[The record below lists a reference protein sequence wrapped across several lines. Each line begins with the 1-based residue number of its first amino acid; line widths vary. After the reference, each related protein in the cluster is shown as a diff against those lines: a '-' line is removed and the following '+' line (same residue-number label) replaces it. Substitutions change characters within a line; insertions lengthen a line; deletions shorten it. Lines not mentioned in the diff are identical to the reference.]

1 MKRYATL
8 LFISALSL
16 TSQLPV
22 LILSMTP
29 SAIFSGQLMMRI
41 TPAIAVMTMIGSMM
55 TIAVEVTSRADAMK
69 TGADSLKTDAA
80 S

>member
-1 MKRYATL
+1 
-8 LFISALSL
+8 
-16 TSQLPV
+16 
-22 LILSMTP
+22 MTP

-41 TPAIAVMTMIGSMM
+41 TPAIAVTTMIGSMM

>member
-29 SAIFSGQLMMRI
+29 SAIFSGPLMMRI

-55 TIAVEVTSRADAMK
+55 TIAVVTSRADAMK